1 MRAVLPLSLLI
12 ACGSPR
18 APQPEIRIVSPIE
31 LQVVDGELV
40 QVEVEVGRVRL
51 VPPPQGVRRGPP
63 SGLPPWLTVRA
74 HAQDRGD
81 DEDESLFAQAFIE
94 IRIAGAPGPRTD
106 QLAIEAPLFNLVDG
120 THNLDAELIPIEP
133 VDESGLFWPR
143 AWDSVRFVRQLAV
156 D

>member
-18 APQPEIRIVSPIE
+18 VPQPEIRIVSPIE

-40 QVEVEVGRVRL
+40 QVEVEVRRVRL
-51 VPPPQGVRRGPP
+51 VPPPQGARRGPP
-63 SGLPPWLTVRA
+63 PGLPPWLAVRA
-74 HAQDRGD
+74 YAQDSAY
-81 DEDESLFAQAFIE
+81 DEDESLFAEAFIE
-94 IRIAGAPGPRTD
+94 IRVAGSRAARTD
-106 QLAIEAPLFNLVDG
+106 QLPIEAPLFNLVDG